1 MMNDPDV
8 WFDLPLKAAAGG
20 AVGCATLVGYALGI
34 VIICL
39 PILLGCWFLLALCRL
54 ITGV

>member
-20 AVGCATLVGYALGI
+20 AVGCATLVGY
-34 VIICL
+34 
-39 PILLGCWFLLALCRL
+39 LLGFGIIFLPLCGCGYLVLLAL
-54 ITGV
+54 GWV